1 MNHGIKATVTMV
13 SSKKWGFIKAK
24 QSHGWKY
31 GKTKKLSCRMRKLG
45 RSELEISTSNTTF
58 GNLTKFHGPGD
69 FSEEKVGD
77 DRNTLRGLVN
87 FYDRKLDE
95 RISEGK
101 VWAEG
106 LANGDGEIRDAT

>member
-1 MNHGIKATVTMV
+1 METWENKETILQDEKNGTT
-13 SSKKWGFIKAK
+13 
-24 QSHGWKY
+24 
-31 GKTKKLSCRMRKLG
+31 
-45 RSELEISTSNTTF
+45 NTTF
-58 GNLTKFHGPGD
+58 GDLTKFHGPAD
-69 FSEEKVGD
+69 FGEGKVGD
-77 DRNTLRGLVN
+77 GRNALRGLVN